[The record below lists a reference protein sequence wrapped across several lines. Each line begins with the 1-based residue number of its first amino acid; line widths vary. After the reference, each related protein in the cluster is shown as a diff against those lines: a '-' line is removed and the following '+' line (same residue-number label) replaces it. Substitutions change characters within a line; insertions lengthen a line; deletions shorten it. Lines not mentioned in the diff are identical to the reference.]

1 MISSLS
7 LGDPP
12 ADVGKRLFLIG
23 LLVAALGILLF
34 FVYLLVWDRSSTAQ
48 QVRAQVEEGWA
59 GDQTIR
65 GPSLVV
71 PYSVTGTVDTG
82 DSTTPRARTRS
93 GHFTLAPQML
103 QVQADL
109 RPSTRRRSL
118 YDIIVYTADVNMAA
132 RFVPE
137 VPEFAEGADIH
148 WDRTRLVL
156 AASDPRG
163 FIGSPEV
170 SVAGMPATVEA
181 GLPGIEAPRGLVSV
195 AAPGVRPGQPTEVR
209 ATLGLKGSRGFEFA
223 PVAGQTRATIRSPWP
238 HPSFMGALPD
248 TQEIS
253 DAGFAARWTATNLST
268 GGQLAARGAA
278 AGMDAGGRFALA
290 SVQLIEPVDLYGQLG
305 RAVKYG
311 ILFIALTFLIVFV
324 FDMTNDRTRYR
335 RVPML
340 AYALSGLGLVLFY
353 VLLLAFAEHI
363 AFVAAYVTAAA
374 MLVALVAS
382 YVGTVMRSRAR
393 GLMLAGG
400 LSGLYG
406 GLFLLIRLE
415 DIALLL
421 GSLILFAAL
430 AVLMF
435 VTRNVAATDGPD
447 RADDALP
454 AAA

>member
-1 MISSLS
+1 MQSSLS

-23 LLVAALGILLF
+23 LLVAALGVLLF
-34 FVYLLVWDRSSTAQ
+34 FVYLLVWDRSSTAE
-48 QVRAQVEEGWA
+48 QVRRQVEQGWA
-59 GDQTIR
+59 GSQTVS

-71 PYSVTGTVDTG
+71 PYSVTETVEAG
-82 DSTTPRARTRS
+82 ASGPPRTRTRS
-93 GHFTLAPQML
+93 GHFTLAPETL
-103 QVQADL
+103 QAEADL
-109 RPSTRRRSL
+109 RPSIRRRSL
-118 YDIIVYTADVNMAA
+118 YDIIVYTANVNMTA
-132 RFVPE
+132 RFVPV
-137 VPEFAEGADIH
+137 VPEFAADADIH
-148 WDRTRLVL
+148 WDRARLVL

-170 SVAGMPATVEA
+170 SITGTPATVDA
-181 GLPGIEAPRGLVSV
+181 GLPGIEATRGLVSV
-195 AAPGVRPGQPTEVR
+195 AVLGVRPSQPMEVT
-209 ATLGLKGSRGFEFA
+209 ATLGLKGSRSFEFA
-223 PVAGQTRATIRSPWP
+223 PVAGQTRAMVRSTWP

-253 DAGFAARWTATNLST
+253 DAGFAASWTATNLST

-278 AGMDAGGRFALA
+278 AGIGRGDRFAMA

-340 AYALSGLGLVLFY
+340 VYALSGLGLVLFY

-363 AFVAAYVTAAA
+363 AFVAAYVIAAV

-400 LSGLYG
+400 LSGLFA

-421 GSLILFAAL
+421 GSLILFTAL

-435 VTRNVAATDGPD
+435 VTRNVGLPHP
-447 RADDALP
+447 ADDGAVTP
-454 AAA
+454 